1 VFTTYNVAGALLWN
15 CTWGLGTYYLRRDI
29 HFIAA
34 FFHHHR
40 LLFLVLGAAAFVALV
55 VYVLRSNKSEQ

>member
-1 VFTTYNVAGALLWN
+1 MPWCVFTAYNVAGALLWN

-40 LLFLVLGAAAFVALV
+40 LLFIPRSGRSGFRRVGGVRAAL
-55 VYVLRSNKSEQ
+55 

>member
-1 VFTTYNVAGALLWN
+1 MLPARSSGTARGVSELTTCGW
-15 CTWGLGTYYLRRDI
+15 DI